1 MAEIV
6 ISQQWL
12 DSLSRYLNDLQDEA
26 VQRAESAVQML
37 QDKAREKAR
46 HTPGWDALADEINVW
61 SADGLLHIGVSNEEF
76 LSQAWVLEYGDQHHA
91 PNPLLRTL
99 RDEVDQVNEHAVTAA
114 SVRYGRANVS

>member
-12 DSLSRYLNDLQDEA
+12 DSLSRYLNDLQGEA
-26 VQRAESAVQML
+26 VRRAEGAIQML
-37 QDKAREKAR
+37 QDEVREKAR
-46 HTPGWDALADEINVW
+46 HTPGWESLADEINVW
-61 SADGLLHIGVSNEEF
+61 SQDGMLHIGVSNKEYV
-76 LSQAWVLEYGDQHHA
+76 SQAWVLEYGDENHA

-99 RDEVDQVNEHAVTAA
+99 GDQADIVNEHAFTEA